1 MFWNCYAEGEVV
13 ETYLVTWINK
23 PLSSRV
29 VLVGSSPQK
38 VGFLVYNWSVA
49 LAEARDDSDSSRV
62 YLPLPRVFSATILKP
77 AHVCVV
83 NVTRVA

>member
-1 MFWNCYAEGEVV
+1 LIHWPGLDRFVSAHQVV
-13 ETYLVTWINK
+13 YLVTWINK

-49 LAEARDDSDSSRV
+49 LAEARADSDRSRV
-62 YLPLPRVFSATILKP
+62 YLPLPRVI
-77 AHVCVV
+77 
-83 NVTRVA
+83 TRVI